1 MPEVA
6 LRGLGADWEDWEDW
20 DRLALWFANPA
31 IREFYYEDAEP
42 SQVRAKFAPRASR
55 VSRVRPRMILYR
67 AQAVGYAQ
75 FYPLTQSDVS
85 EYRLSPS
92 IRWGG
97 FDLLI
102 EPECWGQGVGL
113 AAVQLLLDQL
123 KALKVSRAAIDTACE
138 NLRATRL
145 YQKTGFKMERVLKH
159 WERGRDHIVMTR
171 SVGGY
176 TGAVFGPMDAPERQK
191 LL

>member
-6 LRGLGADWEDWEDW
+6 LRRLGADLEDW

-31 IREFYYEDAEP
+31 IREFYYE
-42 SQVRAKFAPRASR
+42 FGPRASR
-55 VSRVRPRMILYR
+55 VSRVRPRMIILYR
-67 AQAVGYAQ
+67 VKPVGYAQ

-123 KALKVSRAAIDTACE
+123 KALKVDRAAIDTACE

-159 WERGRDHIVMTR
+159 WERGRDHMVMTR

-176 TGAVFGPMDAPERQK
+176 TSSIRSHGRP
-191 LL
+191 